1 MAESKPKPEETSV
14 PSVTFTPEQVMQLL
28 LKNNDLEKALLQTQ
42 KDNIESNKKLADAI
56 LESRKPYVDPKVLE
70 AKQEELKQRQRDIKL
85 EQLRRRE
92 TKKQCHHHRVD
103 DQDQMQPKLNIKWMR
118 HSNGIINGVCGRCMS
133 QFDATNNPEDAKLLR
148 QDPTALNQMGRAR
161 S

>member
-1 MAESKPKPEETSV
+1 MENTMAESKPKQESV
-14 PSVTFTPEQVMQLL
+14 EGTALPAAPMYTTEQVMQLL
-28 LKNNDLEKALLQTQ
+28 INQQHETA
-42 KDNIESNKKLADAI
+42 EANKKLAEAL
-56 LESRKPYVDPKVLE
+56 LESRKPYVDPEVLK
-70 AKQEELKQRQRDIKL
+70 AKQEALKQRQRDIAL
-85 EQLRRRE
+85 ELLRRRE

-118 HSNGIINGVCGRCMS
+118 HSNNVILGVCGRCLS